1 VTEES
6 GTSAVTDLL
15 AAMPLVDH
23 HCHGVV
29 TAGLDRAGFEAMLS
43 EGGPPPP
50 GCTNFDSPVGL
61 AVRRHCAPVLDLP
74 QHASPDDYVAR
85 RAELGAEASD
95 RLLRG
100 AGLGTLL
107 VDTGFKGDTLLGPA
121 QMAEHAGTDA
131 YEIVRLESVAEQ
143 LAADGVDASAFATV
157 FGEVLERTVR
167 DRGAVGVKSVAAYRT
182 GFDLDPSPPSP
193 IEVESAA
200 AGWLATSPGRLA
212 DPVLERLLLWSAVEL
227 GLPIQFHVGFG
238 DTDIRLHRTN
248 PALLTDWLHD
258 VPARVPVMLLH
269 CYPFMREASYLTHVF
284 PQVHVDVGLTITFA
298 GPAGARAILA
308 SSLEL
313 TPFAKTLFSSDA
325 FGLAELYFLGTLV
338 FRRALSDLLDDR
350 VASGEWTEADTLR
363 VARMV
368 GVDNARRV
376 YGLGVA

>member
-1 VTEES
+1 M
-6 GTSAVTDLL
+6 TDLL
-15 AAMPLVDH
+15 DGMPLVDH

-29 TAGLDRAGFEAMLS
+29 PAALDRPGLEAMLS
-43 EGGPPPP
+43 EGGPPPA
-50 GCTNFDSPVGL
+50 GTTNFDSPVGL

-74 QHASPDDYVAR
+74 VHASPDDYVAR

-107 VDTGFKGDTLLGPA
+107 VDTGFRGDTLLDPA
-121 QMAEHAGTDA
+121 GMAAHAGA
-131 YEIVRLESVAEQ
+131 EAHEIVRLESVAEQ
-143 LAADGVDASAFATV
+143 VAADGVDASEFGSAFAESLT
-157 FGEVLERTVR
+157 RTVR
-167 DRGAVGVKSVAAYRT
+167 QRGAVGVKSVAAYRT
-182 GFDLDPSPPSP
+182 GFDLDPGPPSP
-193 IEVESAA
+193 IEVEAA
-200 AGWLATSPGRLA
+200 AATWLAVSPDRLA

-248 PALLTDWLHD
+248 PALLTDWLHL

-269 CYPFMREASYLTHVF
+269 CYPFMREASYLAHVF

-298 GPAGARAILA
+298 GPVGATDILA
-308 SSLEL
+308 ASLEL
-313 TPFAKTLFSSDA
+313 TPFTKTLFSSDA

-338 FRRALSDLLDDR
+338 FRRALGGLLHDR
-350 VASGEWTEADTLR
+350 VGSGEWAETDALR
-363 VARMV
+363 VAQLI

-376 YGLGVA
+376 YRLGAG

>member
-1 VTEES
+1 VTAN
-6 GTSAVTDLL
+6 GTSAVAGLL
-15 AAMPLVDH
+15 AAMPMVDH

-29 TAGLDRAGFEAMLS
+29 TAELDRAGFEAMLS

-61 AVRRHCAPVLDLP
+61 AVRRHCAPVLDLAP
-74 QHASPDDYVAR
+74 HASADDYVAR
-85 RAELGAEASD
+85 RGELRTEATD

-100 AGLGTLL
+100 AGLGSIL
-107 VDTGFKGDTLLGPA
+107 VDTGFRTDTLLDPA
-121 QMAEHAGTDA
+121 QMAESADTDA

-157 FGEVLERTVR
+157 FPEALARTVR
-167 DRGAVGVKSVAAYRT
+167 ERGAVGVKSVAAYRT

-193 IEVESAA
+193 TEVESAA
-200 AGWLATSPGRLA
+200 AAWLATSPDRLA
-212 DPVLERLLLWSAVEL
+212 DPVLERLLMWCAVEL

-248 PALLTDWLHD
+248 PALLTDWLHA

-298 GPAGARAILA
+298 GPAGAAAILA
-308 SSLEL
+308 ASLEL
-313 TPFAKTLFSSDA
+313 TPFTKTLFSSDA
-325 FGLAELYFLGTLV
+325 FGLAELYYLGTLV
-338 FRRALSDLLDDR
+338 FRRALSGLLDDR
-350 VASGEWTEADTLR
+350 VGSGEWTEADALR
-363 VARMV
+363 VARLV

-376 YGLGVA
+376 YGLGVR